1 MIRNVVVHMQG
12 DQPFL
17 ADLLAMP
24 TPTDAALV
32 CTNIRLAGGKKPTFI
47 DHSESTFL
55 IPLLHVRFV
64 EIPPTAEALAE
75 TAQLAAGDIAPGN
88 GRDELEIDEDFLRRV
103 REA

>member
-1 MIRNVVVHMQG
+1 MVG
-12 DQPFL
+12 DQPFI
-17 ADLLAMP
+17 ADLESLP
-24 TPTDAALV
+24 TPSDAALV

-64 EIPPTAEALAE
+64 EIPPTAEAMAE
-75 TAQLAAGDIAPGN
+75 TAQLAAGQLAESEPEVLD
-88 GRDELEIDEDFLRRV
+88 LDEDFLRRV

>member
-12 DQPFL
+12 DQPFI
-17 ADLLAMP
+17 ADMEAFP

-55 IPLLHVRFV
+55 IPLLHIRFV
-64 EIPPTAEALAE
+64 EIPPTREVMAEAAQLSAGQL
-75 TAQLAAGDIAPGN
+75 TAQDANEVLD
-88 GRDELEIDEDFLRRV
+88 LDEDFLRRV

>member
-1 MIRNVVVHMQG
+1 MQG
-12 DQPFL
+12 DQPFI
-17 ADLLAMP
+17 ADMESLP

-55 IPLLHVRFV
+55 IPLLHIRFV
-64 EIPPTAEALAE
+64 EIPPTQEAMAEA
-75 TAQLAAGDIAPGN
+75 AQLAAGQLVSQKDN
-88 GRDELEIDEDFLRRV
+88 EVLDLDEDFLRRV